1 MILIKQKGCGGYWFV
16 ERDGKVTS
24 FGWATS
30 DGAEGYALREY
41 PGERVVVTTR
51 TRFLYTVEKS
61 LPSGTT
67 YRHINVL
74 GEYEN
79 NDWKSQSHMRRRFR
93 DIVKRD
99 YPLSWADPT
108 GRIEVEVV

>member
-1 MILIKQKGCGGYWFV
+1 MILIKQKGRGGYWFV

-51 TRFLYTVEKS
+51 TAS
-61 LPSGTT
+61 
-67 YRHINVL
+67 
-74 GEYEN
+74 
-79 NDWKSQSHMRRRFR
+79 SHGARPQPATAPRVS
-93 DIVKRD
+93 VKE
-99 YPLSWADPT
+99 AAN
-108 GRIEVEVV
+108 G